1 MDYLIVEI
9 LMQREREREKIERA
23 WTFNITK
30 CIFIQKFK
38 LQRNNV
44 VSK

>member
-1 MDYLIVEI
+1 MDYFIVET
-9 LMQREREREKIERA
+9 LMQRERGKMVRA

-30 CIFIQKFK
+30 CMFIQTFK

>member
-1 MDYLIVEI
+1 MDYFIVEI
-9 LMQREREREKIERA
+9 LMQREREKMERA
-23 WTFNITK
+23 WTFSITK
-30 CIFIQKFK
+30 CIFIQTFK